1 MGEIRE
7 VVSCPKCGSATTELL
22 TVESGMRIALGK
34 VMDVASIPGQICKA
48 CYSQLTSQVSQGA
61 KLRIE
66 QQLRDK
72 NRAMLWKSRVNL
84 IKHAR
89 TLMAQKSYPEAAMN
103 YEKYIRVL
111 EVSFDKKSGE
121 LTPEIFGKS
130 ARSKELSVI
139 ATAYWDLMRIYD
151 TNPAYRD
158 RMFVAGRKLAQFLPF
173 SPLFPDVVAKAQ
185 SYLNSAKNPDIVKKF
200 LKDTKSQS
208 RKCFVATSAFE
219 NQDHPAVDTL
229 RAFRDRHLV
238 TNRFGLHFVF
248 FYYRHSPRWASFLD
262 AHPRLKSPVRAAI
275 QTLTKIIDKFS

>member
-1 MGEIRE
+1 MGEVRE
-7 VVSCPKCGSATTELL
+7 VVTCPNCGSATTELYS
-22 TVESGMRIALGK
+22 VEPGMRVALAK
-34 VMDVASIPGQICKA
+34 VMDAGSIPGQICKA

-66 QQLRDK
+66 QQMRDK
-72 NRAMLWKSRVNL
+72 NRAMMWKSRVNL

-158 RMFVAGRKLAQFLPF
+158 RMLVAGRKLAMFLPF
-173 SPLFPDVVAKAQ
+173 SPLFPDVIAKAQ
-185 SYLNSAKNPDIVKKF
+185 AYLASAKNPDIVKKF

-208 RKCFVATSAFE
+208 RKCFVATSAFAD
-219 NQDHPAVDTL
+219 QDHPTVDAL
-229 RAFRDRHLV
+229 REFRDRHLI
-238 TNRFGLHFVF
+238 TNPLGLRFVF
-248 FYYRHSPRWASFLD
+248 FYYRHSHQWATWLD
-262 AHPRLKSPVRAAI
+262 AHPRLRRPVRTALHAFI
-275 QTLTKIIDKFS
+275 KIIYKFS